1 MYGNDKIFSGSNLTG
16 NTNVRIFGDTYR
28 NAINPLDSGYRGSPN
43 DGDDIIDVGDSPEIT
58 SNIKVYAQGGNDK
71 VFGSLGADETIF
83 GGDGDDKIWAENPG
97 QVETEDD
104 VNVLLGNNGND
115 IIYGSIKQDML
126 YGDSYGDSL
135 NNF

>member
-16 NTNVRIFGDTYR
+16 ADVAIFGDSLTDDPV
-28 NAINPLDSGYRGSPN
+28 NLFSGSPN
-43 DGDDIIDVGDSPEIT
+43 DGDDIIDVGDSPD
-58 SNIKVYAQGGNDK
+58 SGNIQVFAQGGNDK

-97 QVETEDD
+97 QVETEDG
-104 VNVLLGNNGND
+104 VNALLGNNGND
-115 IIYGSIKQDML
+115 IIYGSIKQDIL
-126 YGDSYGDSL
+126 IGDSYGFYG

>member
-16 NTNVRIFGDTYR
+16 PVVRIYGDSL
-28 NAINPLDSGYRGSPN
+28 INGVPQFSGSPN

-71 VFGSLGADETIF
+71 VFGSLGAVETIF

-115 IIYGSIKQDML
+115 IIYGSIKQDKL